1 VLAGRET
8 MLDDLELLEIERAPD
23 PEQHPPWKEEL
34 ERELP
39 NPALVDELV
48 TNLGAVGDE
57 FAVMPAAHLSDA
69 LEIFEFVSYFSEQ
82 LGCARLSWR
91 EFEEALMSPSCCLF
105 HGLHVQLVRILFQDL
120 PGGERPFRGR
130 PLNSLTWPEL
140 LRQYLLMLELEHS
153 SDGLESLSETMGLGS
168 MCELLEAE
176 AYEQVPLD
184 ARLRL
189 LGLNLQLALETN
201 TLRLFVDDMCEQS
214 IRSAAQKKEAF
225 QMKLRGER
233 DGVSAPPHADTLSSN
248 SSSKA
253 DAKAGS
259 SLSEKEAAAA
269 ASSREDFEGFATM
282 LQETLVGALRGGS
295 GSFGAGSGWASESE
309 RALEMVAI
317 TVKGFVAKAA
327 TAEKPGAAGA
337 ARYLSLK
344 TEMCEELR
352 VRLLR
357 CSSGDSSSHRG
368 DEWRQAV
375 VTLLEQAQDAVMV
388 KQMAASA
395 APRTAGQGRPAAL
408 GLSRTFPTKAAAAR
422 GALKQELN
430 QDEDDDD
437 AGQEGGGGETRDE
450 DEDED
455 ARAKK
460 RRRTRPVADSE
471 EEEDDEDNEEDD
483 DDAGQEGGGG
493 ETRDEDED
501 EDARA
506 KKRRRTRPVADS
518 EEEEEDEDN
527 EEDDDADEDAD
538 EEDDEDG
545 DEDEDEEE
553 VDHGGDTESDE
564 EEEASQ
570 DDEDDAALP
579 QSDGAIA
586 RGAVCRRLDAEPV
599 GRTMH
604 GTAVCRVGACGGSRA
619 AMARLADDGLQRAEE
634 VEFECLPQMDG
645 AGDGEPH
652 REEGSSSSATPH
664 LPRILSPS
672 QHAPAAQQ
680 HLQEQ
685 PASFEQQAPHTQQDQ
700 TRDMLAAALAAHT
713 ARSSQQQG
721 VQQTVLM
728 PHLQQIFLAHA
739 QEQVRAMQLPP
750 HLQLSLA
757 TGLAAGQQ
765 QPQASRWVV

>member
-1 VLAGRET
+1 

-57 FAVMPAAHLSDA
+57 LAVMPAAHLSDA

-471 EEEDDEDNEEDD
+471 EEE
-483 DDAGQEGGGG
+483 
-493 ETRDEDED
+493 
-501 EDARA
+501 
-506 KKRRRTRPVADS
+506 
-518 EEEEEDEDN
+518 EDEDN